1 MGNMLG
7 SGTKSE
13 GGCGESSQEL
23 TKVRRVSEQ
32 AQSGSSREGSVK
44 GNKDAKEEDGA
55 LASESSDSEDEGKL
69 NGKEAKETSCQE
81 PKSLNKESQG
91 SFPALPRELCS
102 AQPGLRRSRELLSAP
117 RREREAKPSAPPWGP
132 FPEAIPRR
140 GAAARELPS
149 SSPEQEVMHGPPF
162 SAQSRPL
169 SYAPPPAGRYFYRRL
184 WQGGRLSHEVHPPG
198 IDSGPYEIFPVQ
210 VAMGQGRNVWEPFE
224 IKQIRELKN
233 AVTTFGP
240 TAPYTIAMLENLSS
254 GPLTPADWI
263 QLAKACLPSGSYL
276 DWRAWYAEFSAE
288 QAEKNANR
296 GNRGWN
302 KKMLM
307 GEGRHADDQTQF
319 PGAVYEQINAIGL
332 RAWKQVSGA
341 GTASLCLSKI
351 IQGTTEPFV
360 DFVARMQD
368 AADKIFSDP
377 GVAQPLVRQ
386 LIFEQCTKECK
397 AAIAPHKNKDLN
409 AWIRICR
416 EIGGPLS
423 NSGVAAL
430 LAAAVQQRGPRGLE
444 GECKAKGCFA
454 CGEPGHIKRHCPNN
468 ADARPRPRNE
478 EPYVCGRCKKGSHKA
493 EECRSVFDAQGNRIC
508 GQDAREPKNGQRG
521 PPSQTGPRP
530 RDRTAQGGSLQQGPP
545 LGQQVWTS
553 VSPPDLYGCS
563 SCHLSLS
570 TL

>member
-7 SGTKSE
+7 SNTKSE
-13 GGCGESSQEL
+13 GGCEESSQEL

-91 SFPALPRELCS
+91 SFPALPRELRS

-132 FPEAIPRR
+132 FPEAIPRHE
-140 GAAARELPS
+140 AAAWELSPL
-149 SSPEQEVMHGPPF
+149 SPEQEVMHGPPF

-198 IDSGPYEIFPVQ
+198 IDSGPYGIFPVQ

-276 DWRAWYAEFSAE
+276 DWQAWYTEFSAE
-288 QAEKNANR
+288 QAEKNAGR
-296 GNRGWN
+296 GNRGW
-302 KKMLM
+302 
-307 GEGRHADDQTQF
+307 E
-319 PGAVYEQINAIGL
+319 
-332 RAWKQVSGA
+332 
-341 GTASLCLSKI
+341 
-351 IQGTTEPFV
+351 
-360 DFVARMQD
+360 
-368 AADKIFSDP
+368 FS
-377 GVAQPLVRQ
+377 
-386 LIFEQCTKECK
+386 
-397 AAIAPHKNKDLN
+397 
-409 AWIRICR
+409 
-416 EIGGPLS
+416 
-423 NSGVAAL
+423 
-430 LAAAVQQRGPRGLE
+430 LAA
-444 GECKAKGCFA
+444 
-454 CGEPGHIKRHCPNN
+454 
-468 ADARPRPRNE
+468 
-478 EPYVCGRCKKGSHKA
+478 
-493 EECRSVFDAQGNRIC
+493 
-508 GQDAREPKNGQRG
+508 
-521 PPSQTGPRP
+521 
-530 RDRTAQGGSLQQGPP
+530 
-545 LGQQVWTS
+545 
-553 VSPPDLYGCS
+553 
-563 SCHLSLS
+563 
-570 TL
+570 

>member
-7 SGTKSE
+7 SNTKSE

-23 TKVRRVSEQ
+23 TKVHRVFEQ
-32 AQSGSSREGSVK
+32 AQSGSSREGPVK
-44 GNKDAKEEDGA
+44 GNKDAKEKDGA

-81 PKSLNKESQG
+81 PKSLDKESQG
-91 SFPALPRELCS
+91 SFP
-102 AQPGLRRSRELLSAP
+102 
-117 RREREAKPSAPPWGP
+117 
-132 FPEAIPRR
+132 
-140 GAAARELPS
+140 
-149 SSPEQEVMHGPPF
+149 V
-162 SAQSRPL
+162 
-169 SYAPPPAGRYFYRRL
+169 
-184 WQGGRLSHEVHPPG
+184 
-198 IDSGPYEIFPVQ
+198 
-210 VAMGQGRNVWEPFE
+210 
-224 IKQIRELKN
+224 
-233 AVTTFGP
+233 
-240 TAPYTIAMLENLSS
+240 
-254 GPLTPADWI
+254 
-263 QLAKACLPSGSYL
+263 
-276 DWRAWYAEFSAE
+276 
-288 QAEKNANR
+288 
-296 GNRGWN
+296 
-302 KKMLM
+302 
-307 GEGRHADDQTQF
+307 
-319 PGAVYEQINAIGL
+319 
-332 RAWKQVSGA
+332 
-341 GTASLCLSKI
+341 

-377 GVAQPLVRQ
+377 GVARPLVRQ
-386 LIFEQCTKECK
+386 LIFEQCTKEYK

-478 EPYVCGRCKKGSHKA
+478 EPYVCGRCKRGSHKA

-508 GQDAREPKNGQRG
+508 GRDARGPKNSQRG
-521 PPSQTGPRP
+521 PPSQAGPRP
-530 RDRTAQGGSLQQGPP
+530 RDRTAQDGSLQQGPP

-553 VSPPDLYGCS
+553 VSPPDLY
-563 SCHLSLS
+563 
-570 TL
+570 